1 MKWWVLLEPRQVCLN
16 WAGLWL
22 WWFGGLMDPPN
33 TGLAMD
39 HSSNPISCPPL
50 VFSRGRGP
58 KNRFN
63 VSLIWKSYVLFPL
76 SWDKIRT
83 LSRVSLG
90 PHWQI
95 CGKTAPMVIKHPPAM
110 EMFFRKW
117 SICLKSLNPGSSK
130 RMKAGC
136 LRKLL
141 GCTPSQKR
149 ENHMRALLEQFR
161 ELGFTY
167 TPTQLWWS
175 GLTNIHKSPVL
186 IAATAWSEWR
196 KWT

>member
-1 MKWWVLLEPRQVCLN
+1 MPLAARHWFSAEAEAQKQIQCEFDLKKLCSFSIELRQNQDLEPC
-16 WAGLWL
+16 
-22 WWFGGLMDPPN
+22 F
-33 TGLAMD
+33 
-39 HSSNPISCPPL
+39 I
-50 VFSRGRGP
+50 
-58 KNRFN
+58 
-63 VSLIWKSYVLFPL
+63 
-76 SWDKIRT
+76 
-83 LSRVSLG
+83 G

-130 RMKAGC
+130 RMKTGC

-161 ELGFTY
+161 ELSFTY